1 MINKPK
7 LLCILHVPPPHHGA
21 AKVGEFIRNS
31 HAINETFECRFI
43 PIRSS
48 DTIADIGKVN
58 WKKLYFVIEL
68 YLKVLWALIMFRP
81 DKIYFT
87 ASIRSVAFY
96 RDLLIST
103 LWKSYRYLA
112 SVEIFY
118 HYHTKGVDE
127 FVSASARNLAL
138 TRFFLRD
145 IRLILLSP
153 MLSQDFRKIDTIQD
167 ISYLPNG
174 VENTL
179 SEREFNQICDRRY
192 DPSQS
197 TIHALYLSNM
207 IKSKG
212 YFDVLKAAIALKN
225 NIHFHFAGG
234 WQNDNDR
241 IEFFET
247 IAQHDLHNVTFH
259 GFINGAEKQKLFEQ
273 SHLFIFPTRYP
284 NEAFPL
290 SLLEALS
297 YGIPCIATD
306 EGSIPYILNQ
316 ETGIVI
322 QKAIDLIPILDTRI
336 GDLLHADVAKQCRKR
351 YLELFDLT
359 IFESNFIRIFN
370 GSK

>member
-1 MINKPK
+1 MNKIR

-31 HAINETFECRFI
+31 HVINETFECRFI

-68 YLKVLWALIMFRP
+68 YLKVLWVLIMFRP

-174 VENTL
+174 AENTL

-192 DPSQS
+192 DPSKS

-225 NIHFHFAGG
+225 NNIHFHFAGE
-234 WQNDNDR
+234 WQNENDR
-241 IEFFET
+241 GEFFET
-247 IAQHDLHNVTFH
+247 ITQHDLHNVTFH

-290 SLLEALS
+290 SILEALS
-297 YGIPCIATD
+297 YGLPVLSTD
-306 EGSIPYILNQ
+306 EGSIPYILDNQ
-316 ETGIVI
+316 CGIIVENLDNLLDGLKMALNQFMNLETS
-322 QKAIDLIPILDTRI
+322 QY
-336 GDLLHADVAKQCRKR
+336 CRDR
-351 YLELFDLT
+351 YMQNFTLQQ
-359 IFESNFIRIFN
+359 FEKNLVRTLN
-370 GSK
+370 A